1 MPPRFGA
8 IDPVTGEPDELP
20 IELLIDGDVIAFT
33 AASAAQHTKE
43 DRFGF
48 IMPFAQKA
56 EGEAIVDNMMIGV
69 YQLLNARKRRVLLSD
84 PKENWRKDIWPAY
97 KSNRKEVIK
106 PLLLDHLKAYLV
118 EKYGAYFVPTL
129 EADDALGIL
138 STQDGEGFKRII
150 VGRDKDFK
158 TVPGFY
164 HRLKDLDAKGRPL
177 IHEISKWEA
186 MRFHIF
192 QTLKGDM
199 TDGYPGCP
207 GLGDKRSQEL
217 VDTPVML
224 VRLERPITRG
234 PRKGEMAPYWQAEP
248 TNDYWAMITSHYQKA
263 GQDEAD
269 ALVTARLANILH
281 ADQYDEATGEIT
293 LWTPD
298 RIRSAM

>member
-1 MPPRFGA
+1 MRFGA
-8 IDPVTGEPDELP
+8 IDELP

-48 IMPFAQKA
+48 ITEFANKI
-56 EGEAIVDNMMIGV
+56 EGESIVDNMMIGLQ
-69 YQLLNARKRRVLLSD
+69 QLLNGRKQQVLLSC
-84 PKENWRKDIWPAY
+84 PAEENFRLDIWPEY
-97 KSNRKEVIK
+97 KAVRKELRR
-106 PLLLDHLKAYLV
+106 PLLLPHLRQYLRDN
-118 EKYGAYFVPTL
+118 YGAVHWDNL

-138 STQDGEGFKRII
+138 SSEGSTEYKRII
-150 VGRDKDFK
+150 CGKDKDFK

-164 HRLKDLDAKGRPL
+164 HRLKDLDARGHPVVN
-177 IHEISKWEA
+177 EITPWEA

-217 VDTPVML
+217 VDTPVLL
-224 VRLERPITRG
+224 VRGDGVITRG
-234 PRKGEMAPYWQAEP
+234 PRKGEQTDKWTAEP
-248 TNDYWAMITSHYQKA
+248 TNDYWAMIVSHYRKA
-263 GQDEAD
+263 GQGEAE
-269 ALVTARLANILH
+269 ALITARLANILH
-281 ADQYDEATGEIT
+281 ADQYNKEDGSIT

-298 RIRSAM
+298 RITKAM